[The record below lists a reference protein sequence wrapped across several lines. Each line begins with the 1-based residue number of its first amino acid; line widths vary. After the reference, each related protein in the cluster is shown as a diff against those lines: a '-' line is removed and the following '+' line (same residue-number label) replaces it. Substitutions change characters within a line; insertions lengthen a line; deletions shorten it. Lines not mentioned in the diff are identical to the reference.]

1 MRKLRPTG
9 AKGLVQGHAVR
20 KRGRPYRNSDL
31 PAVRPGTRSSAPPA
45 PLPPPKQLRS
55 NLGNLRSYFP
65 WGSGGG
71 GRPQWGGGGTRRRGT
86 PRGEALFE
94 KKNKRS
100 IFEMDIPSEGAP
112 PFPVPPPAGEAVT
125 GPPPQRAGKRPMSTT
140 LRERLKKT
148 RSSFHSCHTVTKRLK
163 VGAENNSATLKEA
176 TSSSG
181 ENCSGSPE
189 SCKNIEKAAEENLS
203 LKDGLMDVDI
213 YRDKSLVKSTLP
225 DNLSQVVSEGYNIG
239 KQELLEEKMK
249 LLKQVQEKEELLQR
263 LKLTKMYRSKNNL
276 SQLQSLIKK
285 WRNSSQL
292 LLFELQSTLSMEN
305 KKLSLTQLIDSY
317 GLEDQLLHYNR
328 IEEEFT
334 DF

>member
-1 MRKLRPTG
+1 M
-9 AKGLVQGHAVR
+9 
-20 KRGRPYRNSDL
+20 
-31 PAVRPGTRSSAPPA
+31 
-45 PLPPPKQLRS
+45 
-55 NLGNLRSYFP
+55 
-65 WGSGGG
+65 
-71 GRPQWGGGGTRRRGT
+71 
-86 PRGEALFE
+86 E
-94 KKNKRS
+94 
-100 IFEMDIPSEGAP
+100 IPSDGAP
-112 PFPVPPPAGEAVT
+112 PFPVPPPAREVVT
-125 GPPPQRAGKRPMSTT
+125 GPPTQNSGKQPMSTT

-148 RSSFHSCHTVTKRLK
+148 RSSFHSCHTVAKRLK
-163 VGAENNSATLKEA
+163 VGTENNSATLKEA

-189 SCKNIEKAAEENLS
+189 NCKNIEKAAEESVS
-203 LKDGLMDVDI
+203 LKDCLMDVDI
-213 YRDKSLVKSTLP
+213 YRNKSLVISTLP
-225 DNLSQVVSEGYNIG
+225 DNLSQVVSEGFG

-249 LLKQVQEKEELLQR
+249 LLKQVQEKEELLRR

-285 WRNSSQL
+285 WRSSSQL